1 MTEELEDAAEFVD
14 RHQPSASSRGRKE
27 RNMEAVRK
35 TSQDF
40 LQDED
45 DDDCYGSCERCG
57 CNLYEGDGDEYCD
70 QCEWWIEQVTP
81 EER

>member
-1 MTEELEDAAEFVD
+1 M
-14 RHQPSASSRGRKE
+14 SE
-27 RNMEAVRK
+27 REKVVRK
-35 TSQDF
+35 TTHDF
-40 LQDED
+40 LQDEID
-45 DDDCYGSCERCG
+45 EDDCYGSCERCG